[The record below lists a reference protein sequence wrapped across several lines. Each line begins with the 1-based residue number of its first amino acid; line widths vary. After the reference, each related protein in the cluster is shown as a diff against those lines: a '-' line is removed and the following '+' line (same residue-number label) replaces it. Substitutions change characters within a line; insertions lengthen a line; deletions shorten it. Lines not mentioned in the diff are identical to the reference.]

1 MRRIL
6 LTILLSGL
14 AACSGGDKSK
24 LAAEQEKAELTA
36 CRTTYPVRVG
46 LFAARARCE
55 LGAAANYVQ
64 MTDPGETPRLQRVT
78 TQLEAD
84 ADSVDAGSSTPEQW
98 RAKLGAALDGLPDRA
113 KRVKEGAG
121 ALL

>member
-1 MRRIL
+1 MRRILL

-14 AACSGGDKSK
+14 AACSDDKSK

-36 CRTTYPVRVG
+36 CRTTYPVRPG

-64 MTDPGETPRLQRVT
+64 MTDPGETQKLQRVT

-84 ADSVDAGSSTPEQW
+84 ADGVDAGISTPDAW
-98 RAKLGAALDGLPDRA
+98 RAKLGATLDGLPDRD